1 MILIIATVFVLG
13 TLIYYSC
20 CVAGARA
27 DKYSEHYFQLEEE
40 EEEEEEY
47 HGKHFRKE

>member
-13 TLIYYSC
+13 ALICYSC

-27 DKYSEHYFQLEEE
+27 DKYSEHYFENR
-40 EEEEEEY
+40 EEEEY

>member
-1 MILIIATVFVLG
+1 MVMIIAIVFALG
-13 TLIYYSC
+13 AIICYSC

-27 DKYSEHYFQLEEE
+27 DKYGINYIQNED
-40 EEEEEEY
+40 EEEY

>member
-13 TLIYYSC
+13 TLICYSC
-20 CVAGARA
+20 CVVGARA
-27 DKYSEHYFQLEEE
+27 DRYSEHYFEDRK
-40 EEEEEEY
+40 EEEY

>member
-13 TLIYYSC
+13 TLICYSC

-27 DKYSEHYFQLEEE
+27 NKYSEHYFENKEEE
-40 EEEEEEY
+40 ED
-47 HGKHFRKE
+47 HGKHYRKE

>member
-13 TLIYYSC
+13 TLICYSC
-20 CVAGARA
+20 CAGARA
-27 DKYSEHYFQLEEE
+27 DKYSEHYFENK
-40 EEEEEEY
+40 EEEEY

>member
-1 MILIIATVFVLG
+1 MIVAIAIVFVLG
-13 TLIYYSC
+13 ALVCYTS

-40 EEEEEEY
+40 EEEY